1 MENVVDRENTTKRT
15 YNMKTCDHC
24 GFTCSTKNFW
34 RHPKKAECKEK
45 QKKEAEVEYSKLCD
59 IC

>member
-34 RHPKKAECKEK
+34 GHHKKAECKEK
-45 QKKEAEVEYSKLCD
+45 RKEEAEVEYMKV
-59 IC
+59 